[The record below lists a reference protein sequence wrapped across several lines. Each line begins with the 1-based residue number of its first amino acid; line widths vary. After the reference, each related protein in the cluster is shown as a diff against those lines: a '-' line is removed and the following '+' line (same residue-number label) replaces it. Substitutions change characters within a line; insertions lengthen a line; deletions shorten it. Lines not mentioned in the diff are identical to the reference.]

1 MTDKIQRLIK
11 KNASRVRRAGALLWE
26 VAASNVRYTYSSDK
40 KIYAEIEK
48 IRRRYVFQL
57 LNVLSFTDYEVH
69 VGVGPGTVDKY
80 VRQREGFRIS
90 DANNHRSVLT
100 RPAPRDEYIFL
111 SDQKRELSRASGWKK
126 KVYVDD
132 DCFEENTTG
141 FPVPFG
147 VHPAQVLA
155 GRDRELGWYRAQD
168 SEATLLFAGACQPG
182 EYATDE
188 ITDLFGK
195 VPRNAL
201 YDMLRRILEEED
213 YTTTRNPERFLGTDG
228 KVDAAL
234 FVLSDGVDNRVAK
247 EEWLRVLAAADFF
260 VAGPGVYMPMSH
272 NAIEALAV
280 GTIPII
286 EYPELFAPDLSAAGA
301 CVPFS
306 GRKEFEEQVR
316 SCLAMD
322 RAFRKE
328 LKRNAREYYDTHLAP
343 KEVGK
348 ALQRKVLDPPLEAPD
363 KMEKITVIAG
373 HESAN
378 VLKAKSKK
386 THAE

>member
-1 MTDKIQRLIK
+1 VQHTDSENAVTDEIQRLIE
-11 KNASRVRRAGALLWE
+11 KNASRARRAGALLWE
-26 VAASNVRYTYSSDK
+26 VAASSVRYTYSSDK

-80 VRQREGFRIS
+80 VGQREGFRIS

-100 RPAPRDEYIFL
+100 RPASRDEYIFL
-111 SDQKRELSRASGWKK
+111 SDQKRELTRASGWKK

-132 DCFEENTTG
+132 DCFGEDATS
-141 FPVPFG
+141 FSVPFG

-155 GRDRELGWYRAQD
+155 ARDRELGRYRAQD

-213 YTTTRNPERFLGTDG
+213 YTTTRDPERLLGADG

-247 EEWLRVLAAADFF
+247 EEWLRVLAAAEFF

-286 EYPELFAPDLSAAGA
+286 EYPELFAPDLSAEGA

-322 RAFRKE
+322 RASRKE
-328 LKRNAREYYDTHLAP
+328 LKRLVR
-343 KEVGK
+343 
-348 ALQRKVLDPPLEAPD
+348 
-363 KMEKITVIAG
+363 
-373 HESAN
+373 S
-378 VLKAKSKK
+378 
-386 THAE
+386 